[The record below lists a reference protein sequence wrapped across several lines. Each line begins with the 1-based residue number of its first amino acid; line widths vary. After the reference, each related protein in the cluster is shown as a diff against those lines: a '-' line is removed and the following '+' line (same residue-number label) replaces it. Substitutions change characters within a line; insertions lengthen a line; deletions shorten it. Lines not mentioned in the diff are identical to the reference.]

1 MALTRFVCTNF
12 DRHLVRAFRLYPRSQ
27 LHASNGCTDSYISVR
42 FYRRTRPFQA
52 NVWEGMCNH
61 NCMKLIVVCTIS
73 GRAFPQPPC
82 KLSSGRLERSRWC
95 QCHYTIRCIVTSTT
109 SLQVGTFEMGGQWP
123 ASPSE
128 RGSVR
133 SGFGAA
139 CSAPVSSQP
148 RLGQRVRGL
157 AMLRTEVVAMQS
169 RIMRAVRADPDVVP
183 YAAKVSVWVRWLFW
197 LVGVVELAYR
207 PGLWYAADKPYLFL
221 IVPLVAFNGFVH
233 YRLLT
238 DRTVTWR
245 WLLFLSAMDIALISA
260 GVVIGGEFHLF
271 IYVAYYPA
279 LALFAVVFTSLWLS
293 LAWTTMAAV
302 VYAVVSLTM
311 GSGLDFD
318 LGQEKALLARLAA
331 MYGVVACVSL
341 IARFERVR
349 RQESMERERGLLR
362 ERIELSQAIH
372 DTAAQTAY
380 MIGLGI
386 RRAMKLAG
394 ESNEELTATLAATSS
409 LSKAVMWELRRP
421 IDQGHIFEG
430 RELGRVLWSHTE
442 TFGKVTAVPAEMS
455 SPGSSRPS
463 PWRPAPVSSPSL
475 TTLSPTL
482 SCTPRP
488 AKSRSGWTSRLTA
501 SGCRSRTTG

>member
-1 MALTRFVCTNF
+1 MALP
-12 DRHLVRAFRLYPRSQ
+12 HQMKGGPS
-27 LHASNGCTDSYISVR
+27 ISL
-42 FYRRTRPFQA
+42 T
-52 NVWEGMCNH
+52 
-61 NCMKLIVVCTIS
+61 
-73 GRAFPQPPC
+73 
-82 KLSSGRLERSRWC
+82 
-95 QCHYTIRCIVTSTT
+95 QC
-109 SLQVGTFEMGGQWP
+109 
-123 ASPSE
+123 
-128 RGSVR
+128 
-133 SGFGAA
+133 GFGAA
-139 CSAPVSSQP
+139 CSQP
-148 RLGQRVRGL
+148 RLGQRVRGM
-157 AMLRTEVVAMQS
+157 AMLRTGMSAMQN
-169 RIMRAVRADPDVVP
+169 RVLRAVRADPDVVP
-183 YAAKVSVWVRWLFW
+183 YAAKVSVWMRWLFL

-207 PGLWYAADKPYLFL
+207 PELWFATDKTYLFL
-221 IVPLVAFNGFVH
+221 SVPLVAFNGFVH
-233 YRLLT
+233 YRLRT
-238 DRTVTWR
+238 NRTVTWR

-260 GVVIGGEFHLF
+260 AVIIGGEFHLF
-271 IYVAYYPA
+271 IYVTYYPA

-311 GSGLDFD
+311 GPGLDFD
-318 LGQEKALLARLAA
+318 LGQEKALLARAMA

-409 LSKAVMWELRRP
+409 LSKAAMWELRRP

-442 TFGKVTAVPAEMS
+442 TFGKVTAIPAEMS
-455 SPGSSRPS
+455 Q
-463 PWRPAPVSSPSL
+463 
-475 TTLSPTL
+475 
-482 SCTPRP
+482 
-488 AKSRSGWTSRLTA
+488 SGTEPPLAVETRSRLFSIAHNALTNA
-501 SGCRSRTTG
+501 FLHAQAGKVEVRLEFEADGIRLSVSDDGVGLPDDYAERGRGFNGMRADAERLGGRLIVETGGRDGGTTVTCKTPYR

>member
-1 MALTRFVCTNF
+1 MA
-12 DRHLVRAFRLYPRSQ
+12 
-27 LHASNGCTDSYISVR
+27 
-42 FYRRTRPFQA
+42 
-52 NVWEGMCNH
+52 
-61 NCMKLIVVCTIS
+61 
-73 GRAFPQPPC
+73 
-82 KLSSGRLERSRWC
+82 SR
-95 QCHYTIRCIVTSTT
+95 
-109 SLQVGTFEMGGQWP
+109 
-123 ASPSE
+123 
-128 RGSVR
+128 RGSTR
-133 SGFGAA
+133 
-139 CSAPVSSQP
+139 
-148 RLGQRVRGL
+148 RVRGM
-157 AMLRTEVVAMQS
+157 AMLRTGLSAMQS
-169 RIMRAVRADPDVVP
+169 RVLRAVRADPDVVP
-183 YAAKVSVWVRWLFW
+183 YAAKVSVWMRWLFL

-207 PGLWYAADKPYLFL
+207 PELWFATDKPYLFL
-221 IVPLVAFNGFVH
+221 SVPLVAFNGFVH

-238 DRTVTWR
+238 NRTVTWR

-260 GVVIGGEFHLF
+260 AVVIGGEFHLF
-271 IYVAYYPA
+271 IYVTYYPA

-293 LAWTTMAAV
+293 LAWTTMVAV

-318 LGQEKALLARLAA
+318 LGQEKALLARAMA

-409 LSKAVMWELRRP
+409 LSKAAMWELRRP
-421 IDQGHIFEG
+421 STRAASSRGGSWVACSG
-430 RELGRVLWSHTE
+430 RTPRHLGRSRRS
-442 TFGKVTAVPAEMS
+442 PPRCR
-455 SPGSSRPS
+455 SPGSSRPL

-482 SCTPRP
+482 SSTPRP
-488 AKSRSGWTSRLTA
+488 AKSRSGWNSRLTS
-501 SGCRSRTTG
+501 SGCPCRTTGSACPTTTPSGAAVSTA